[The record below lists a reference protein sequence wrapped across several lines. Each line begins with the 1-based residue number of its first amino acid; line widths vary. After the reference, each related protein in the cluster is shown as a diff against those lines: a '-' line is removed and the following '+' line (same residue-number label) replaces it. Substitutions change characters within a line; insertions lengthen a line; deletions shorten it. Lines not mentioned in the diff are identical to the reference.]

1 MAACALKV
9 PMMMN
14 ANNMKGESSPRTG
27 RPVLPVPDRST
38 YCPLLVSGSPYSPGS
53 TSPGSPGA
61 PPSFVFPPV
70 ASPSGPRARS
80 PCRHPDTLGVNVGSR
95 VRRLSSPCRGRFG
108 SDEDDSGGGSGGG
121 APNGEVKRTVQ
132 IVQIHRE
139 LQNVEVNKKV
149 GLFEAQIS
157 DMRAQVLSAEIQRS
171 PRVPRRPGPSSPGF
185 GPSPASPPGKPC
197 PGGVPAPLRRD
208 CPPSF
213 PNQLQNGRGCRNPEG
228 AATAGEGAAATVND
242 KKRSLTAADPN
253 TEQGGGGEGKH
264 ANKPTG
270 TWTGSDSS
278 ANSTQTLSLL
288 KVGSDLATANQGLP
302 VTVSAT
308 TTSHPAKTLLPT
320 QEGGEPTEAQVQAAG
335 GARHGARAPIGAVA
349 PAAAGDG
356 GSGPEV
362 GTIPAVIV
370 TDHGMEA
377 GSGESPEPQLQ
388 PSPMATRALR
398 KLSSSSASS
407 TGFSSSW
414 EESEDDISSD
424 PERVECLSPALLQT
438 QQKAV
443 RHTKLSS
450 TKPVFTC
457 SASLSQVSPL
467 SKQAFN

>member
-1 MAACALKV
+1 MAACALNV
-9 PMMMN
+9 PVMMN

-108 SDEDDSGGGSGGG
+108 SDEDDGVSGGGG
-121 APNGEVKRTVQ
+121 APNGEIKRTVQ

-157 DMRAQVLSAEIQRS
+157 DMRAQVLNAEIQRS
-171 PRVPRRPGPSSPGF
+171 PRIPRRPNPSSPGPGL

-208 CPPSF
+208 CPPSV

-228 AATAGEGAAATVND
+228 AATAREGAAAAND
-242 KKRSLTAADPN
+242 KKRSSSATDPN
-253 TEQGGGGEGKH
+253 TEQGDGGGGQH
-264 ANKPTG
+264 LNKPTG

-278 ANSTQTLSLL
+278 ANSAQTVSLLEVGTDLATVNEGLPSTVTTTTLSLP
-288 KVGSDLATANQGLP
+288 AN
-302 VTVSAT
+302 
-308 TTSHPAKTLLPT
+308 TLLPT

-335 GARHGARAPIGAVA
+335 GARPGAMAPAGAVA
-349 PAAAGDG
+349 PAAGGDG
-356 GSGPEV
+356 GT

-370 TDHGMEA
+370 TDHGMET
-377 GSGESPEPQLQ
+377 GSGESSEPQLQ
-388 PSPMATRALR
+388 PSPVATRALR

-424 PERVECLSPALLQT
+424 PERVESLSPALLQT

-443 RHTKLSS
+443 RQTKLYLL
-450 TKPVFTC
+450 
-457 SASLSQVSPL
+457 ALSLSQISFL
-467 SKQAFN
+467 SI